1 MPRASQRLGE
11 KKSGK
16 WGVDSAA
23 RGGSGGEAF
32 FHLDPKEKLSWWWL
46 SNRYENCFSLFLV
59 RDHSKRL
66 LHSRRRN
73 YIRRLGGAGKRGQ
86 GRQQQCP
93 SVKHLNVGRSIFHS
107 SGEKRSD
114 GRKLIESF
122 SLDGGA
128 AEIFFFPFPPFS
140 KIFSDFPPRIESH
153 PLSRVCAGS
162 ATRKDVYSTEV
173 QRLGSISR
181 PNEISFTHTRSRRQ
195 IYPRRAQRH
204 THTHTRI
211 K

>member
-1 MPRASQRLGE
+1 MKIVSAFSSFEITQNDYCIPDGEITSDGWGEQVNADRA
-11 KKSGK
+11 
-16 WGVDSAA
+16 
-23 RGGSGGEAF
+23 
-32 FHLDPKEKLSWWWL
+32 
-46 SNRYENCFSLFLV
+46 
-59 RDHSKRL
+59 
-66 LHSRRRN
+66 
-73 YIRRLGGAGKRGQ
+73 
-86 GRQQQCP
+86 RQQQCP

-195 IYPRRAQRH
+195 IYPWRAWRH
-204 THTHTRI
+204 THTHKR

>member
-1 MPRASQRLGE
+1 MPRASQRLGG
-11 KKSGK
+11 KK
-16 WGVDSAA
+16 
-23 RGGSGGEAF
+23 
-32 FHLDPKEKLSWWWL
+32 
-46 SNRYENCFSLFLV
+46 
-59 RDHSKRL
+59 KREM
-66 LHSRRRN
+66 RRRLGCT
-73 YIRRLGGAGKRGQ
+73 RRQWRRSILSFRPERKAFVVVAFQPIWKLFQPFPRSRSLKTIIAFPTAKLHQTAGGAGKRGQ
-86 GRQQQCP
+86 GRQQQCA

-128 AEIFFFPFPPFS
+128 AEIFFFPFPLFS

-195 IYPRRAQRH
+195 IYPWRAQRH
-204 THTHTRI
+204 THTHKR